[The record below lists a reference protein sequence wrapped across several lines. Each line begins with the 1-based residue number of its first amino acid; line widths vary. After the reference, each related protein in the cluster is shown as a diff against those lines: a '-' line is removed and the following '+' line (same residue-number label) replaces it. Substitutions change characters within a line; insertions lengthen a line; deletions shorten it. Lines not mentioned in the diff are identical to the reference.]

1 MENKP
6 PIENGSESQSS
17 PTTALV
23 SQNSTNSN
31 SSSVSSENDERLNE
45 AIQLAGDSLED
56 MLNHMADY
64 APTVPEA
71 VTGYY
76 LNRAGF
82 ETADPRLVRVI
93 SLAAQKFISDI
104 ANDALQHCKM
114 KGSVQTSRR
123 PGKQDKRYTL
133 TMEDLSAALSDHGIN
148 VKKPVYFT

>member
-1 MENKP
+1 M
-6 PIENGSESQSS
+6 
-17 PTTALV
+17 ALA

-31 SSSVSSENDERLNE
+31 SSSTSSEIEDKQLEGV
-45 AIQLAGDSLED
+45 QLAGDSLED
-56 MLNHMADY
+56 MLNHMGDY
-64 APTVPEA
+64 APTIPEA

-82 ETADPRLVRVI
+82 ETADPRLVRVV

-104 ANDALQHCKM
+104 ANDALQHCRM
-114 KGSVQTSRR
+114 KGSVQTARR

-133 TMEDLSAALSDHGIN
+133 TMDDLSAALSDHGIN

>member
-1 MENKP
+1 MDNKP
-6 PIENGSESQSS
+6 ILENGGEPPQSS
-17 PTTALV
+17 PNTALV
-23 SQNSTNSN
+23 SQTSTNSN
-31 SSSVSSENDERLNE
+31 SSSMSSENEERQFE
-45 AIQLAGDSLED
+45 AVQLAGDSLED
-56 MLNHMADY
+56 MLNHMGDY

-123 PGKQDKRYTL
+123 PGKDKRYTL
-133 TMEDLSAALSDHGIN
+133 TMDDLSAALTDHGIN